1 MTTQKLT
8 LTTTSLHNVVIAN
21 SSDAIY
27 YEIVTPKWERCIT
40 RINKLDPNMR
50 EFDLIGELKNEDDK
64 PVAVRIYG
72 GEFRPV
78 DEFLRVRE
86 GDADP
91 HGRFKGKDGKEY
103 VWRVKNRQLELVR
116 ESTPDGKPVA
126 VFHKHKRYLFVLRMS
141 RLPYI
146 EIESDVL
153 DTLDSLI
160 ISFLLME
167 RRRRHGDK

>member
-91 HGRFKGKDGKEY
+91 
-103 VWRVKNRQLELVR
+103 LVCSYF
-116 ESTPDGKPVA
+116 ST
-126 VFHKHKRYLFVLRMS
+126 
-141 RLPYI
+141 
-146 EIESDVL
+146 
-153 DTLDSLI
+153 
-160 ISFLLME
+160 
-167 RRRRHGDK
+167 RRIC